1 MNTNMS
7 ILTDNINFLLEKI
20 KLEKVN
26 EGDNLIEKIIF
37 QINKAHK
44 LVNDLINE
52 KRLTDNSIIQI
63 NDIQEFQNILISS
76 INDEN
81 PNNNTKREDI

>member
-1 MNTNMS
+1 MS

-26 EGDNLIEKIIF
+26 ESHNLIEKIIF
-37 QINKAHK
+37 QINKVHK